1 MFEASVDRL
10 GGAVAGAGPVE
21 VGQHVGGAVRQGRT
35 EPAQLGR
42 RCGDAVADR
51 FGQLRH
57 QVAPL
62 LAVGLA
68 VGGDYPLVDAP
79 GGLDLDVLLGRG
91 QGRQPRALLVGE
103 QVRAGVQC
111 PRRREQ
117 RLALAAPVPLEVLLD
132 PAAAVLQCVTGQA
145 DDVEGIHHGHSVGQ
159 LFRGSGLQ
167 PGEPVHREDFHA
179 LTPGLRSLGE
189 PLLERLLRAA
199 LDQVQQP

>member
-1 MFEASVDRL
+1 VFEASVDRL

-62 LAVGLA
+62 LAVGFA
-68 VGGDYPLVDAP
+68 VGGDHRLVDTP

-132 PAAAVLQCVTGQA
+132 PAAAVIQCVTGQA
-145 DDVEGIHHGHSVGQ
+145 ETWK
-159 LFRGSGLQ
+159 GSITATASGSSSAAAVCN
-167 PGEPVHREDFHA
+167 PVNPSIA
-179 LTPGLRSLGE
+179 T
-189 PLLERLLRAA
+189 LLERLLRAA

>member
-1 MFEASVDRL
+1 MCSWA
-10 GGAVAGAGPVE
+10 
-21 VGQHVGGAVRQGRT
+21 
-35 EPAQLGR
+35 
-42 RCGDAVADR
+42 ADR
-51 FGQLRH
+51 GVSRAHCLSVSRS
-57 QVAPL
+57 APVCS
-62 LAVGLA
+62 A
-68 VGGDYPLVDAP
+68 
-79 GGLDLDVLLGRG
+79 
-91 QGRQPRALLVGE
+91 
-103 QVRAGVQC
+103 RAGVQC

-117 RLALAAPVPLEVLLD
+117 PVALAAPVPLEVLLD
-132 PAAAVLQCVTGQA
+132 PAAAVVQCGTGQA